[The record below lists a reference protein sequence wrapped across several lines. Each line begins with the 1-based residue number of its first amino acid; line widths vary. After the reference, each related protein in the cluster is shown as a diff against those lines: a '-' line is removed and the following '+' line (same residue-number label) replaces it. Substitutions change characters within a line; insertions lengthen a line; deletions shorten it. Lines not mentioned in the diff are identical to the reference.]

1 MFTIGA
7 VSRQT
12 GIPAATLRKWEE
24 RYGFPVPLRTQ
35 GDQRAFSAQDM
46 DTLFEV
52 SRRIAAGQRAG
63 TAIQAVRVPT
73 QTPAAG
79 QVSDIP
85 SYPLDVDKALDL
97 LRNNEPGHLEN
108 LIARQLASSDV
119 GRFTREFAIPLI
131 EAIGFLWQQGRL
143 AVYKEHLFTSTFQG
157 VLNQAL
163 PSLTRAPT
171 GGLRVLLASPA
182 GEMHTLALALINALL
197 CEAGI
202 TTTFLQG
209 SLPAP
214 EIASAVRSLDVHVV
228 ALSASVAC
236 PPKLLKAE
244 LESLRKQID
253 PGVRVW
259 VGGAGTRRISA
270 CMAGIEVV
278 PSIADALQQL
288 KTMDNHV
295 LTIVGTQK
303 EKRI

>member
-1 MFTIGA
+1 MITIGA

-35 GDQRAFSAQDM
+35 GGQRVFSAQD
-46 DTLFEV
+46 LGALVEV

-63 TAIQAVRVPT
+63 TAIRAARAPLE
-73 QTPAAG
+73 PHGAG
-79 QVSDIP
+79 QTADLP
-85 SYPLDVDKALDL
+85 TAPDVAKALDL
-97 LRNNEPGHLEN
+97 LQHNELGQLER
-108 LIARQLASSDV
+108 LIAGQLAGVDV
-119 GRFTREFAIPLI
+119 WQFSRDFAIPLM
-131 EAIGFLWQQGRL
+131 EAVGCLWQQGSL
-143 AVYKEHLFTSTFQG
+143 AVYQEHLFTSTFQG
-157 VLNQAL
+157 VLSRAL
-163 PSLTRAPT
+163 PGLTRAPS

-182 GEMHTLALALINALL
+182 GEMHTLALVLINALL

-202 TTTFLQG
+202 ATTFLQG
-209 SLPAP
+209 SLPAA
-214 EIASAVRSLDVHVV
+214 EIASAVRSLGVHVV

-236 PPKLLKAE
+236 PPKLLKLE
-244 LESLRKQID
+244 LESLRARID

-259 VGGAGTRRISA
+259 VGGAGTRRISS